1 VQEQEDGSRK
11 KKRTYAALHDNSSS
25 SDNPLLTMNNLLNP
39 IYKELM
45 QTTINSNVIELV
57 ETTSNYL

>member
-1 VQEQEDGSRK
+1 
-11 KKRTYAALHDNSSS
+11 
-25 SDNPLLTMNNLLNP
+25 MNNLLNP

-45 QTTINSNVIELV
+45 QTTIDTNFIELLV